1 MRNSCRLP
9 VRAHAYA
16 LSRDQNHINH
26 QTELRRIILLMHPLS
41 IKARINLKKM
51 HSSLDFP
58 FVYAREHSRR
68 PLCTLMIS
76 ARAQERER
84 QFAGSALF
92 MGNKTKSSLN
102 LFLLLAMAARKIKFY
117 CCQHHSEQ
125 SNEAIIQFSRAD
137 IYIFTSAP
145 LFFAF
150 IQTAAQKPTSEAK
163 RVL

>member
-1 MRNSCRLP
+1 
-9 VRAHAYA
+9 
-16 LSRDQNHINH
+16 
-26 QTELRRIILLMHPLS
+26 
-41 IKARINLKKM
+41 
-51 HSSLDFP
+51 
-58 FVYAREHSRR
+58 
-68 PLCTLMIS
+68 MIS

-137 IYIFTSAP
+137 I
-145 LFFAF
+145 
-150 IQTAAQKPTSEAK
+150 
-163 RVL
+163 